1 MLRARAIDSPLPLAI
16 PVVIRCNHWLQ
27 RYAELPGCAIAGSA
41 CDPVVSCFS
50 RQTAGYIREFTGAS
64 AGGASAAHFSPHAAA
79 HRASPHAVKFQV
91 SLADKLCAALCR
103 NGGPVPGRWQ
113 SEQYTVDG

>member
-1 MLRARAIDSPLPLAI
+1 MLSAPVIDSPLPLAI

-64 AGGASAAHFSPHAAA
+64 AGGRICSAFLPACCSPQGIAT
-79 HRASPHAVKFQV
+79 R
-91 SLADKLCAALCR
+91 
-103 NGGPVPGRWQ
+103 G
-113 SEQYTVDG
+113 

>member
-41 CDPVVSCFS
+41 CDPMVSCFS
-50 RQTAGYIREFTGAS
+50 RQARGVYPGIHRCVCGGRICS
-64 AGGASAAHFSPHAAA
+64 AFLPACCSPQGIAT
-79 HRASPHAVKFQV
+79 R
-91 SLADKLCAALCR
+91 
-103 NGGPVPGRWQ
+103 G
-113 SEQYTVDG
+113 